1 MRGDLLSTPPLLSTN
16 RTAAIVALF
25 HSPNLS
31 PIIVLAFKI
40 YWHVTFF
47 SVSMKLRLT
56 YASAGLPKCQN
67 WRNISA
73 QWMEHDPPLSM
84 LIHLG
89 EALSASWEE
98 TFSQFFS
105 TRDLRLAEPP
115 APPKLGLSENLDEN
129 SVENRAPAWKLR
141 RKKAFYGLGLS
152 TAPLIGRTRNAE
164 MRPSLSPLFSS
175 SSFYFSSSSFSFSSS
190 SFSFSSSSSSGLRVN
205 RGPMP
210 QNNSLYLLFLSH
222 FLLEE
227 LFSGNLPL

>member
-1 MRGDLLSTPPLLSTN
+1 
-16 RTAAIVALF
+16 
-25 HSPNLS
+25 
-31 PIIVLAFKI
+31 
-40 YWHVTFF
+40 
-47 SVSMKLRLT
+47 
-56 YASAGLPKCQN
+56 
-67 WRNISA
+67 
-73 QWMEHDPPLSM
+73 MEHDPPLSM

-105 TRDLRLAEPP
+105 TWDLRLAEPP

-164 MRPSLSPLFSS
+164 MRPSLSLSLVFFLF
-175 SSFYFSSSSFSFSSS
+175 FYFSSSSFFFSSS

-227 LFSGNLPL
+227 LYSGNFPF

>member
-1 MRGDLLSTPPLLSTN
+1 MDGTRSATKYANPPWWSPLSE
-16 RTAAIVALF
+16 
-25 HSPNLS
+25 
-31 PIIVLAFKI
+31 
-40 YWHVTFF
+40 
-47 SVSMKLRLT
+47 LR
-56 YASAGLPKCQN
+56 
-67 WRNISA
+67 RNIFA
-73 QWMEHDPPLSM
+73 
-84 LIHLG
+84 I
-89 EALSASWEE
+89 
-98 TFSQFFS
+98 FFHERPAACRATS
-105 TRDLRLAEPP
+105 T
-115 APPKLGLSENLDEN
+115 PKLGLSENLDEN

>member
-1 MRGDLLSTPPLLSTN
+1 MQKNLLIRIQKSQHQRWLNPPNPIMVVVFTMGGDLLSTPPLLSTN

-40 YWHVTFF
+40 YWHITFF
-47 SVSMKLRLT
+47 NFSTKLRFT
-56 YASAGLPKCQN
+56 YASGGLTKCQN

-73 QWMEHDPPLSM
+73 QWMEHDPQLSM

-115 APPKLGLSENLDEN
+115 AQQPKTWLIRKLG
-129 SVENRAPAWKLR
+129 RKLCGKPSACLKTEA
-141 RKKAFYGLGLS
+141 KKGLLWSGALHR
-152 TAPLIGRTRNAE
+152 TANW
-164 MRPSLSPLFSS
+164 
-175 SSFYFSSSSFSFSSS
+175 
-190 SFSFSSSSSSGLRVN
+190 
-205 RGPMP
+205 
-210 QNNSLYLLFLSH
+210 QN
-222 FLLEE
+222 
-227 LFSGNLPL
+227 